1 MQETYQAVIVEDDP
15 MIASID
21 QNFLERD
28 PRFHLAASFRSG
40 QDALPWLLRHPAD
53 LLILDVYM
61 PRMTGLELLRE
72 LRSFGIT
79 SDVVMV
85 TAANDSKTV
94 DALLKLGV
102 ADYLVKPF
110 TARRF
115 QQALDKFCRQR
126 SAIATHSSVSQE
138 ELDALFSGSSGP
150 EDVPK
155 GLQSRTLERIRTH
168 LAQAPEEGC
177 TCESLAAQAGLSSV
191 TVRRYLTY
199 LTQQGEVV
207 SRVIADVDQFA
218 DGLLMGF
225 TQLFSGVLTILG
237 TLLFMLGENVPI
249 TLVVVCI
256 TPLSLVVAS
265 FLAKRSYKYFQGQS
279 TVRGE
284 QTALVNEMIE
294 GQKVVQ
300 AFGHEAESLAA
311 FDEVNGR
318 LQSVSLKAIFFSS
331 MTNPATRFV
340 NNIVYAGVGLV
351 GAVYAVAGGITI
363 GQLSIF
369 LNYANQYTKPFN
381 EISGVVT
388 ELQNALACAAR
399 VFELLDAE
407 DQVPEA
413 ENAKVLETD
422 GHVELKDV
430 SFRYLPD
437 RPLIEG
443 LDLDVKPGQRIA
455 IVGPTG
461 CGKTTLINL
470 LMRFYDVNGG
480 SIEVAGN
487 DIRSLTRASLR
498 GSYGMVLQET
508 WLRAGTVRENI
519 AYGKPDATE
528 EEIVAAAKAA
538 HADSFIRRLPKGY
551 DTIIAEDGGNISQ
564 GQKQLLCI
572 ARVML
577 CLPPMLILDEATSSI
592 DTRTEVRI
600 QAAFARMMQGRTSF
614 IVAHRLSTIRE
625 ADVILVMKD
634 GHIVEQGDHDTL
646 LAQGGFY
653 AKLYNSQFE
662 GVET

>member
-1 MQETYQAVIVEDDP
+1 MSAKAKAKLTPEQRKATLTRVLHKIRPYSLFMVCSLIVAAVSVAAQLYIPILCGDAIDLMLGKGNVAFAGVGRIIVEVLVV
-15 MIASID
+15 AVV
-21 QNFLERD
+21 
-28 PRFHLAASFRSG
+28 AAFA
-40 QDALPWLLRHPAD
+40 QWLLSVCNNR
-53 LLILDVYM
+53 
-61 PRMTGLELLRE
+61 
-72 LRSFGIT
+72 IT
-79 SDVVMV
+79 
-85 TAANDSKTV
+85 
-94 DALLKLGV
+94 
-102 ADYLVKPF
+102 F
-110 TARRF
+110 
-115 QQALDKFCRQR
+115 
-126 SAIATHSSVSQE
+126 SVSRDLRNEALRKIQTLPLSY
-138 ELDALFSGSSGP
+138 LDSHPSG
-150 EDVPK
+150 D
-155 GLQSRTLERIRTH
+155 I
-168 LAQAPEEGC
+168 
-177 TCESLAAQAGLSSV
+177 
-191 TVRRYLTY
+191 
-199 LTQQGEVV
+199 V
-207 SRVIADVDQFA
+207 SRMVADVDTFA

-237 TLLFMLGENVPI
+237 TLLFMLSENVVI

-256 TPLSLVVAS
+256 TPLSLLVAS

-279 TVRGE
+279 SVRGE

-300 AFGHEAESLAA
+300 AFGHEAESLDA

-318 LQSVSLKAIFFSS
+318 LQDVSLKAIFFSS

-351 GAVYAVAGGITI
+351 GALYAVRGGITI
-363 GQLSIF
+363 GQLSVF

-399 VFELLDAE
+399 VFELLDAD
-407 DQVPEA
+407 DQIPEA
-413 ENAKVLETD
+413 ENAAVLQPD
-422 GHVELKDV
+422 GHVQLEDV

-443 LDLDVKPGQRIA
+443 LSLDVKPGQRIA

-480 SIEVAGN
+480 SIKVSGT
-487 DIRSLTRASLR
+487 DIRSVTRASLR
-498 GSYGMVLQET
+498 GSYGMVLQDT

-519 AYGKPDATE
+519 AYGKPDATLDE
-528 EEIVAAAKAA
+528 VVAAAKAA
-538 HADSFIRRLPKGY
+538 HADSFIRRLPDGY
-551 DTIIAEDGGNISQ
+551 DTVIAEDGGNISQ

-577 CLPPMLILDEATSSI
+577 CLPPMLILDEATSAI

-600 QAAFARMMQGRTSF
+600 QKAFARMMQGRTSF

-634 GHIVEQGDHDTL
+634 GHIVEQGNHDEL
-646 LAQGGFY
+646 LAAGGFY

>member
-1 MQETYQAVIVEDDP
+1 MSAKAKCSLTPEQRKAALRRVLEKIRPYRFFVGCSLIVAAVSVAAQLYIPILCGSAIDLMLGKGRVDFAGVMQIIVQIVAVAI
-15 MIASID
+15 
-21 QNFLERD
+21 
-28 PRFHLAASFRSG
+28 LAAFA
-40 QDALPWLLRHPAD
+40 QWLLSVCNNR
-53 LLILDVYM
+53 
-61 PRMTGLELLRE
+61 
-72 LRSFGIT
+72 IT
-79 SDVVMV
+79 
-85 TAANDSKTV
+85 
-94 DALLKLGV
+94 
-102 ADYLVKPF
+102 F
-110 TARRF
+110 
-115 QQALDKFCRQR
+115 
-126 SAIATHSSVSQE
+126 SVSRDLRNAALRKIQILPLSY
-138 ELDALFSGSSGP
+138 LDSHPSG
-150 EDVPK
+150 D
-155 GLQSRTLERIRTH
+155 I
-168 LAQAPEEGC
+168 
-177 TCESLAAQAGLSSV
+177 
-191 TVRRYLTY
+191 
-199 LTQQGEVV
+199 V
-207 SRVIADVDQFA
+207 SRMIADVDTFA

-225 TQLFSGVLTILG
+225 TQLFSGLLTIFG
-237 TLLFMLGENVPI
+237 TLLFMLWENVPI

-311 FDEVNGR
+311 FDEVNTR
-318 LQSVSLKAIFFSS
+318 LQDVSLKAIFFSS

-351 GAVYAVAGGITI
+351 GAIYAVAGGITI

-399 VFELLDAE
+399 VFELLDAD

-413 ENAKVLETD
+413 EHARVLQPD

-443 LDLDVKPGQRIA
+443 LNLDVKPGQRIA

-470 LMRFYDVNGG
+470 LMRFYDVNSG
-480 SIEVAGN
+480 SITVSGD
-487 DIRSLTRASLR
+487 DIRNVTRASLR
-498 GSYGMVLQET
+498 GSYGMVLQDT

-519 AYGKPDATE
+519 AYGKPDATD

-538 HADSFIRRLPKGY
+538 HADSFIRRLPDGY
-551 DTIIAEDGGNISQ
+551 DTVIAEDGGNISQ

-634 GHIVEQGDHDTL
+634 GHIVEQGNHDEL